1 MTVAKPCHAGN
12 MMQDLE
18 KATYR
23 PIATT
28 KAF

>member
-1 MTVAKPCHAGN
+1 MTSAKTCHAGN
-12 MMQDLE
+12 MMQVLE

-23 PIATT
+23 PTATT

>member
-1 MTVAKPCHAGN
+1 MTLAKTSHVSK
-12 MMQDLE
+12 MIQYLE

>member
-1 MTVAKPCHAGN
+1 MTLATTCNKSN
-12 MMQDLE
+12 MMPEVE